1 MSVIV
6 RQGTYYLLPI
16 LLLFSLFLLLRGH
29 NAPGG
34 GFVGGLVAAS
44 AFALHAIAWDV
55 PATQKVLRVSTGR
68 LIATGLLVATAS
80 GLLGMILGM
89 PFLSGLWWAQA
100 IPVVGKLG
108 TPFLFDAGVY
118 LLVCGVALT
127 ILFALMEQ

>member
-6 RQGTYYLLPI
+6 RQGTYYLLPV

-44 AFALHAIAWDV
+44 AFALHAVAWGV
-55 PATQKVLRVSTGR
+55 PVSQKVLRISTGR
-68 LIATGLLVATAS
+68 LIATGLLVAMLS
-80 GLLGMILGM
+80 GLLGVILGT
-89 PFLSGLWWAQA
+89 PFLSGMWWAQA
-100 IPVVGKLG
+100 IPVMGKLG
-108 TPFLFDAGVY
+108 TPFVFDVGVY